1 MGYAHQHNITTALFQ
16 NARTGGGMGMGW
28 VGDF

>member
-16 NARTGGGMGMGW
+16 NARTGGGYGHG
-28 VGDF
+28 VGG